1 MSSAPVL
8 RLVLSGAAV
17 IEPEKYAVLGLPAGK
32 GGRPRSSN
40 DPDITTSLEK
50 IFSRFSRFDRYTRW
64 GCAAVR
70 LALGEAGYN
79 AGRRWRNPGF
89 LLSGQYG
96 SFITDLAYYATTGN
110 GGQFAS
116 PQLFSYT
123 LPNVVIGECS
133 LPFGL
138 TGPTYCLDGRG
149 PRGGEALRQAVLHL
163 ESPSVEAMLV
173 GWIEARPPEGPPG
186 DEGAMVFFLTKE
198 RPKGEE
204 RLELETG
211 AGGRL
216 ELPSG
221 QSVRSLDDLLSL
233 FSPEWIPHALGD

>member
-8 RLVLSGAAV
+8 RLVLAGAAV
-17 IEPEKYAVLGLPAGK
+17 VEPERYAVLGLPADK
-32 GGRPRSSN
+32 GGRPRSSSG
-40 DPDITTSLEK
+40 PDLAISLEK

-70 LALGEAGYN
+70 LALGEAGHD
-79 AGRRWRNPGF
+79 AGRRRRNMGF

-96 SFITDLAYYATTGN
+96 SFITDLAYYATTGD

-133 LPFGL
+133 QPFGL

-149 PRGGEALRQAVLHL
+149 PRGGAALRQ
-163 ESPSVEAMLV
+163 
-173 GWIEARPPEGPPG
+173 
-186 DEGAMVFFLTKE
+186 
-198 RPKGEE
+198 
-204 RLELETG
+204 
-211 AGGRL
+211 
-216 ELPSG
+216 
-221 QSVRSLDDLLSL
+221 
-233 FSPEWIPHALGD
+233 